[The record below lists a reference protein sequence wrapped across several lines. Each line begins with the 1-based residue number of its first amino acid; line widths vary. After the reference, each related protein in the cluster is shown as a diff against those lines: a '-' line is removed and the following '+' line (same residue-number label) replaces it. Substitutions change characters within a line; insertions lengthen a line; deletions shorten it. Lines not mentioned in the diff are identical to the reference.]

1 MSETSIPLANLTG
14 AWDRLPPPLQDA
26 IARTIL
32 GAAGQQ
38 TGPAP
43 RRRHQHYGDAKITE
57 LRARIVGI
65 LATSPTLPHR
75 VIAERLGVPFSTYKL
90 LQLNRFAGQA
100 LAASTHP
107 HSAVSANYR
116 HYGQRANEGDSGRE
130 D

>member
-1 MSETSIPLANLTG
+1 M
-14 AWDRLPPPLQDA
+14 QQA
-26 IARTIL
+26 ILGTIL
-32 GAAGQQ
+32 AAAGAQ
-38 TGPAP
+38 PAPVRP
-43 RRRHQHYGDAKITE
+43 RRRYRRYSPDEITS

-90 LQLNRFAGQA
+90 LKLNRFAGQA
-100 LAASTHP
+100 LAASAHP

-116 HYGQRANEGDSGRE
+116 HYGQRADEGDSGGE